1 MTEVV
6 TGEAVVL
13 DVPCA
18 QFPSRLAAL
27 LLDMVVQ
34 IALLIVVVVVVVIAS
49 HQLDQAEVAA
59 ILVGSYVLVV
69 VGYPTVFETLTRG
82 KTLGKMAIGLRVVSD
97 DGGAVRFRQ
106 ALVRAL
112 TGAIEIWTF
121 IFAPVGLILSM
132 LSAKG
137 KRLGDMFAGTYV
149 IQERAPRRP
158 ELPPALAAVPPPLLG
173 WAQVAE
179 ISRLSDQNAEAA
191 SSYLRRLY
199 ELRPAARDDLGL
211 RIATAVLSQVSPP
224 PPPGTPP
231 AAYLAAV
238 LAIRRDREF
247 ARLASQQPAP
257 PAATPPPGPWAQP
270 VAAPPSPGPWTPPPG
285 APSAGPWAQPTAAAP
300 PPAPPPATWPAP
312 PGAPSAGPW
321 AQPTSAAPPAAPPP
335 TTWTPPPGAPSPSA
349 WTAPPGAPSPSA
361 WTAPPAAPAPAT
373 SDWTAPPGAPSPGA
387 WPPPP
392 SPSGAPPPAPYAP
405 TAPAAVPPAPPG
417 AATPAAPAFP
427 PGQPAQDEPPSDEP
441 SHGGFAPPA

>member
-1 MTEVV
+1 VTEVV

-27 LLDMVVQ
+27 LIDMVLQ
-34 IALLIVVVVVVVIAS
+34 IALLAVVVVIVVIAS
-49 HQLDQAEVAA
+49 GRLDQAEVAA
-59 ILVGSYVLVV
+59 ILVAGYVVIV
-69 VGYPTVFETLTRG
+69 VGYPTLFETLTRG

-132 LSAKG
+132 VSAKG

-211 RIATAVLSQVSPP
+211 RIATAVASQVSPP

-247 ARLASQQPAP
+247 ARLASQQPQP
-257 PAATPPPGPWAQP
+257 PAATPPPG
-270 VAAPPSPGPWTPPPG
+270 T
-285 APSAGPWAQPTAAAP
+285 WAQPTTAR
-300 PPAPPPATWPAP
+300 PPAGW
-312 PGAPSAGPW
+312 AG
-321 AQPTSAAPPAAPPP
+321 
-335 TTWTPPPGAPSPSA
+335 
-349 WTAPPGAPSPSA
+349 
-361 WTAPPAAPAPAT
+361 
-373 SDWTAPPGAPSPGA
+373 PPGAPSPGA

-392 SPSGAPPPAPYAP
+392 SPSGAPPPVPYTP
-405 TAPAAVPPAPPG
+405 TAPAAAPPAPPG
-417 AATPAAPAFP
+417 AAIPPAPAYP
-427 PGQPAQDEPPSDEP
+427 PSQPAPEEQPSDQP
-441 SHGGFAPPA
+441 AHGGFAPPA

>member
-6 TGEAVVL
+6 SGEAVVL

-34 IALLIVVVVVVVIAS
+34 LSVLTVLLIVILVNA
-49 HQLDQAEVAA
+49 QNLDAAEVAA
-59 ILVGSYVLVV
+59 IVVSSYVVVV

-82 KTLGKMAIGLRVVSD
+82 KTLGKMAVGLRVVSD

-106 ALVRAL
+106 ALVRGL
-112 TGAIEIWTF
+112 TGAIEIWT
-121 IFAPVGLILSM
+121 IVGAPVGLILSM
-132 LSAKG
+132 VSARG

-158 ELPPALAAVPPPLLG
+158 DLPPALAVIPPPLLG

-199 ELRPAARDDLGL
+199 ELRPAARDELGL
-211 RIATAVLSQVSPP
+211 RIATAVASQVSPP
-224 PPPGTPP
+224 PPQGTPP

-247 ARLASQQPAP
+247 ARLARQQQSLAPGSPAPGGWAQPAGG
-257 PAATPPPGPWAQP
+257 PAPGAWPGAGPAGGPPPGAW
-270 VAAPPSPGPWTPPPG
+270 PSPGPGPAG
-285 APSAGPWAQPTAAAP
+285 APSAPGGWPSPPGVAASQPGMWNTPPVSP
-300 PPAPPPATWPAP
+300 PPNNASPPY
-312 PGAPSAGPW
+312 G
-321 AQPTSAAPPAAPPP
+321 TSPQ
-335 TTWTPPPGAPSPSA
+335 
-349 WTAPPGAPSPSA
+349 
-361 WTAPPAAPAPAT
+361 PAAPAPGG
-373 SDWTAPPGAPSPGA
+373 WTTPPGAPGA
-387 WPPPP
+387 AQP
-392 SPSGAPPPAPYAP
+392 STPYAPPAPYTP
-405 TAPAAVPPAPPG
+405 TVTAA
-417 AATPAAPAFP
+417 PAAPADENSRP
-427 PGQPAQDEPPSDEP
+427 PEEPGP
-441 SHGGFAPPA
+441 GGFAPPA

>member
-27 LLDMVVQ
+27 LIDMVIQ
-34 IALLIVVVVVVVIAS
+34 ITLLAVVVIAIVVAS
-49 HQLDQAEVAA
+49 GHLDEAEVAA
-59 ILVGSYVLVV
+59 ILVAAYVVIV

-112 TGAIEIWTF
+112 TGAIEIWT
-121 IFAPVGLILSM
+121 IVGAPIGLVLSM
-132 LSAKG
+132 VSARG

-158 ELPPALAAVPPPLLG
+158 ELPPALATVPPPLLG

-211 RIATAVLSQVSPP
+211 RIATAVFAQVSPP

-247 ARLASQQPAP
+247 ARLASQRPAP
-257 PAATPPPGPWAQP
+257 PPGTAPPPPGAWPP
-270 VAAPPSPGPWTPPPG
+270 PSGAPPSPG
-285 APSAGPWAQPTAAAP
+285 
-300 PPAPPPATWPAP
+300 
-312 PGAPSAGPW
+312 
-321 AQPTSAAPPAAPPP
+321 
-335 TTWTPPPGAPSPSA
+335 A
-349 WTAPPGAPSPSA
+349 WTQ
-361 WTAPPAAPAPAT
+361 
-373 SDWTAPPGAPSPGA
+373 
-387 WPPPP
+387 PP
-392 SPSGAPPPAPYAP
+392 SPSGAPPAPYTPTVPASPPASPAATSDQAAPDQPAPD
-405 TAPAAVPPAPPG
+405 
-417 AATPAAPAFP
+417 
-427 PGQPAQDEPPSDEP
+427 QPA
-441 SHGGFAPPA
+441 HGGFAPPA

>member
-27 LLDMVVQ
+27 LIDMVIQ
-34 IALLIVVVVVVVIAS
+34 ITLLAVVVIVIAVS
-49 HQLDQAEVAA
+49 SGHLDEAEVAA
-59 ILVGSYVLVV
+59 ILVASFVVIV
-69 VGYPTVFETLTRG
+69 VGYPTIFETLTRG

-97 DGGAVRFRQ
+97 DGGAERFRQ

-112 TGAIEIWTF
+112 TGAIEIWTVVG
-121 IFAPVGLILSM
+121 APIGLILSM
-132 LSAKG
+132 VSARG

-158 ELPPALAAVPPPLLG
+158 GLPPALAIVPPPLLG

-211 RIATAVLSQVSPP
+211 RIASAVVAQVSPP

-247 ARLASQQPAP
+247 ARLASQHPAP
-257 PAATPPPGPWAQP
+257 APGITPPAPGAWTQPSAPPPPPGA
-270 VAAPPSPGPWTPPPG
+270 WTPPPG
-285 APSAGPWAQPTAAAP
+285 AP
-300 PPAPPPATWPAP
+300 P
-312 PGAPSAGPW
+312 PGA
-321 AQPTSAAPPAAPPP
+321 
-335 TTWTPPPGAPSPSA
+335 PPPGAPPPPGP
-349 WTAPPGAPSPSA
+349 WTAPP
-361 WTAPPAAPAPAT
+361 
-373 SDWTAPPGAPSPGA
+373 
-387 WPPPP
+387 
-392 SPSGAPPPAPYAP
+392 
-405 TAPAAVPPAPPG
+405 
-417 AATPAAPAFP
+417 
-427 PGQPAQDEPPSDEP
+427 
-441 SHGGFAPPA
+441 

>member
-27 LLDMVVQ
+27 LIDMVIQ
-34 IALLIVVVVVVVIAS
+34 ITLLAVVVIAIAVS
-49 HQLDQAEVAA
+49 LRPPRRGRGGRHPGGR
-59 ILVGSYVLVV
+59 LVVIV

-97 DGGAVRFRQ
+97 DGGAERFRQ

-112 TGAIEIWTF
+112 TGAIEIWT
-121 IFAPVGLILSM
+121 IVGAPIGLILSM
-132 LSAKG
+132 VSARG

-158 ELPPALAAVPPPLLG
+158 DLPPALAMVPPPLLG

-211 RIATAVLSQVSPP
+211 RIATAVAAQVSPP

-257 PAATPPPGPWAQP
+257 APGTAPPPPRRAWPPPSG
-270 VAAPPSPGPWTPPPG
+270 APPSPGAWTPRPRPQRRPARARPRTRPPRLASPARHRSGPPG
-285 APSAGPWAQPTAAAP
+285 RADPRPARPRAASL
-300 PPAPPPATWPAP
+300 
-312 PGAPSAGPW
+312 PGL
-321 AQPTSAAPPAAPPP
+321 AARA
-335 TTWTPPPGAPSPSA
+335 
-349 WTAPPGAPSPSA
+349 
-361 WTAPPAAPAPAT
+361 
-373 SDWTAPPGAPSPGA
+373 
-387 WPPPP
+387 
-392 SPSGAPPPAPYAP
+392 
-405 TAPAAVPPAPPG
+405 
-417 AATPAAPAFP
+417 
-427 PGQPAQDEPPSDEP
+427 
-441 SHGGFAPPA
+441 

>member
-18 QFPSRLAAL
+18 QFPSRMAAL
-27 LLDMVVQ
+27 LIDMAIQ
-34 IALLIVVVVVVVIAS
+34 ITLLAVVVIAIAVGS
-49 HQLDQAEVAA
+49 GHLDKAEVAA
-59 ILVGSYVLVV
+59 ILVASFVVIV
-69 VGYPTVFETLTRG
+69 VGYPTIFETLTRG

-97 DGGAVRFRQ
+97 DGGAERFRQ

-112 TGAIEIWTF
+112 TGAIEIWT
-121 IFAPVGLILSM
+121 IVGAPIGLILSM
-132 LSAKG
+132 VSVRG

-149 IQERAPRRP
+149 IQERVPRRP
-158 ELPPALAAVPPPLLG
+158 DLPPALAMVPPPLLG

-179 ISRLSDQNAEAA
+179 ISRLSDLNAEAA

-211 RIATAVLSQVSPP
+211 RIATAVAAQVSPP

-247 ARLASQQPAP
+247 ARLASQQAALAP
-257 PAATPPPGPWAQP
+257 GTTPPP
-270 VAAPPSPGPWTPPPG
+270 PPSGAWPPPSG
-285 APSAGPWAQPTAAAP
+285 AP
-300 PPAPPPATWPAP
+300 PPWP
-312 PGAPSAGPW
+312 G
-321 AQPTSAAPPAAPPP
+321 
-335 TTWTPPPGAPSPSA
+335 SP
-349 WTAPPGAPSPSA
+349 
-361 WTAPPAAPAPAT
+361 
-373 SDWTAPPGAPSPGA
+373 PSPGA

-392 SPSGAPPPAPYAP
+392 
-405 TAPAAVPPAPPG
+405 APAAA
-417 AATPAAPAFP
+417 PAASPDQGP
-427 PGQPAQDEPPSDEP
+427 QDEPTRDQPA
-441 SHGGFAPPA
+441 HGGFAPPA

>member
-1 MTEVV
+1 VTEVV

-27 LLDMVVQ
+27 LIDMVIQ
-34 IALLIVVVVVVVIAS
+34 ITLLAVVVIAIVVAS
-49 HQLDQAEVAA
+49 GHLDEAEVAA
-59 ILVGSYVLVV
+59 ILVAAYVVIV

-112 TGAIEIWTF
+112 TGAIEIWT
-121 IFAPVGLILSM
+121 IVGAPIGLVLSM
-132 LSAKG
+132 VSARG

-158 ELPPALAAVPPPLLG
+158 ELPPALATVPPPLLG

-211 RIATAVLSQVSPP
+211 RIATAVFAQVSPP

-247 ARLASQQPAP
+247 ARLASQRPAP
-257 PAATPPPGPWAQP
+257 PPGT
-270 VAAPPSPGPWTPPPG
+270 APPPPG
-285 APSAGPWAQPTAAAP
+285 AWP
-300 PPAPPPATWPAP
+300 PPS
-312 PGAPSAGPW
+312 GAP
-321 AQPTSAAPPAAPPP
+321 
-335 TTWTPPPGAPSPSA
+335 
-349 WTAPPGAPSPSA
+349 
-361 WTAPPAAPAPAT
+361 
-373 SDWTAPPGAPSPGA
+373 PSPGA
-387 WPPPP
+387 WPQPP
-392 SPSGAPPPAPYAP
+392 SPSGAPPAPYTPTVPASPSASPAATSDQAAPDQPAPD
-405 TAPAAVPPAPPG
+405 
-417 AATPAAPAFP
+417 
-427 PGQPAQDEPPSDEP
+427 QPAY
-441 SHGGFAPPA
+441 GGFAPPA

>member
-1 MTEVV
+1 VTEVV

-27 LLDMVVQ
+27 LIDMVVQ
-34 IALLIVVVVVVVIAS
+34 IALLTAVLVIVVIAAG
-49 HQLDQAEVAA
+49 QLDQAEVAA
-59 ILVGSYVLVV
+59 ILVASYVVVV
-69 VGYPTVFETLTRG
+69 VGYPTLFETLTRG

-132 LSAKG
+132 VSVKG

-211 RIATAVLSQVSPP
+211 RIATAVASQVSPP

-285 APSAGPWAQPTAAAP
+285 TPSAGPWAQPTAVAPPPGPWTPPPGTPSAGPWAQPTAATSPTAP
-300 PPAPPPATWPAP
+300 PPV
-312 PGAPSAGPW
+312 
-321 AQPTSAAPPAAPPP
+321 
-335 TTWTPPPGAPSPSA
+335 TWTAAPGAPSPSA
-349 WTAPPGAPSPSA
+349 WTAPS
-361 WTAPPAAPAPAT
+361 AAPAPAT
-373 SDWTAPPGAPSPGA
+373 SEWTAPPGAPSPGA

-392 SPSGAPPPAPYAP
+392 SPSAAPPPA
-405 TAPAAVPPAPPG
+405 
-417 AATPAAPAFP
+417 
-427 PGQPAQDEPPSDEP
+427 Q
-441 SHGGFAPPA
+441 

>member
-1 MTEVV
+1 VTEVV

-34 IALLIVVVVVVVIAS
+34 LSALAVVIVVIVTNSAR
-49 HQLDQAEVAA
+49 LDAAEVAA
-59 ILVGSYVLVV
+59 ILVSAYVVIV
-69 VGYPTVFETLTRG
+69 AGYPTVFETLTRG
-82 KTLGKMAIGLRVVSD
+82 KTLGKMALGLRVVSD

-106 ALVRAL
+106 ALVRGL
-112 TGAIEIWTF
+112 TGAIEIWT
-121 IFAPVGLILSM
+121 IVGAPIGLILSM
-132 LSAKG
+132 VSAKG

-158 ELPPALAAVPPPLLG
+158 DLPPALAMVPPPLLG

-199 ELRPAARDDLGL
+199 ELRPAARDELGL
-211 RIATAVLSQVSPP
+211 RIATAVASQVSPP

-247 ARLASQQPAP
+247 ARLARQQSATPGTPGAWPQPPGGPP
-257 PAATPPPGPWAQP
+257 PAAWPQPPGGPPPAAWPPAGPGP
-270 VAAPPSPGPWTPPPG
+270 VGAASAPGWPSPP
-285 APSAGPWAQPTAAAP
+285 AAAAP
-300 PPAPPPATWPAP
+300 PPGTWNTP
-312 PGAPSAGPW
+312 PGAPPPYSASP
-321 AQPTSAAPPAAPPP
+321 PSAPPHTAPPP
-335 TTWTPPPGAPSPSA
+335 GGWTTPPGAP
-349 WTAPPGAPSPSA
+349 GAA
-361 WTAPPAAPAPAT
+361 Q
-373 SDWTAPPGAPSPGA
+373 SPGA

-392 SPSGAPPPAPYAP
+392 APSSPSSPSSPPGTPAAPGTPPAPYTPTVTAAP
-405 TAPAAVPPAPPG
+405 PPPADQDQR
-417 AATPAAPAFP
+417 TPEEPA
-427 PGQPAQDEPPSDEP
+427 S
-441 SHGGFAPPA
+441 GGFAPPA

>member
-18 QFPSRLAAL
+18 QFPSRMAAL
-27 LLDMVVQ
+27 LIDMAIQ
-34 IALLIVVVVVVVIAS
+34 ITLLAVVVIAIAVGS
-49 HQLDQAEVAA
+49 GHLDKAEVAA
-59 ILVGSYVLVV
+59 ILVASFVVIV
-69 VGYPTVFETLTRG
+69 VGYPTIFETLTRG

-97 DGGAVRFRQ
+97 DGGAERFRQ

-112 TGAIEIWTF
+112 TGAIEIWT
-121 IFAPVGLILSM
+121 IVGAPIGLILSM
-132 LSAKG
+132 VSVRG

-149 IQERAPRRP
+149 IQERVPRRP
-158 ELPPALAAVPPPLLG
+158 DLPPALAMVPPPLLG

-179 ISRLSDQNAEAA
+179 ISRLSDLNAEAA

-211 RIATAVLSQVSPP
+211 RIATAVAAQVSPP

-247 ARLASQQPAP
+247 ARLASQQAALAP
-257 PAATPPPGPWAQP
+257 GTTPPP
-270 VAAPPSPGPWTPPPG
+270 PPSGAWPPPSG
-285 APSAGPWAQPTAAAP
+285 AP
-300 PPAPPPATWPAP
+300 PPWP
-312 PGAPSAGPW
+312 G
-321 AQPTSAAPPAAPPP
+321 
-335 TTWTPPPGAPSPSA
+335 SP
-349 WTAPPGAPSPSA
+349 
-361 WTAPPAAPAPAT
+361 
-373 SDWTAPPGAPSPGA
+373 PSPGA

-392 SPSGAPPPAPYAP
+392 
-405 TAPAAVPPAPPG
+405 APAAA
-417 AATPAAPAFP
+417 PAASPDQGP
-427 PGQPAQDEPPSDEP
+427 RDEPTRDQPA
-441 SHGGFAPPA
+441 HGGFAPPA

>member
-1 MTEVV
+1 VTEVV

-34 IALLIVVVVVVVIAS
+34 LSLLAVVVVVIVVNS
-49 HQLDQAEVAA
+49 SRLDAAEVAA
-59 ILVGSYVLVV
+59 ILVSGYVVIV

-82 KTLGKMAIGLRVVSD
+82 KTLGKMAVGLRVVSD

-106 ALVRAL
+106 ALVRGL
-112 TGAIEIWTF
+112 TGAIEIWT
-121 IFAPVGLILSM
+121 IVGAPIGLILSM
-132 LSAKG
+132 VSPKG

-158 ELPPALAAVPPPLLG
+158 DLPPALAVVPPPLLG

-199 ELRPAARDDLGL
+199 ELRPAARDELGL
-211 RIATAVLSQVSPP
+211 RIATAVASQVSPP

-247 ARLASQQPAP
+247 ARLARQQSATPGAP
-257 PAATPPPGPWAQP
+257 PPGAWAQPSGGPQPGAWPPPSGPGPAAWTPPPGP
-270 VAAPPSPGPWTPPPG
+270 G
-285 APSAGPWAQPTAAAP
+285 
-300 PPAPPPATWPAP
+300 
-312 PGAPSAGPW
+312 
-321 AQPTSAAPPAAPPP
+321 
-335 TTWTPPPGAPSPSA
+335 
-349 WTAPPGAPSPSA
+349 
-361 WTAPPAAPAPAT
+361 PAAPAPAPAWPSPPAAAAPHPGAWNT
-373 SDWTAPPGAPSPGA
+373 PPGAPPPYTASPQPA
-387 WPPPP
+387 A
-392 SPSGAPPPAPYAP
+392 SPSGGW
-405 TAPAAVPPAPPG
+405 TTPPG
-417 AATPAAPAFP
+417 APGAPQSP
-427 PGQPAQDEPPSDEP
+427 
-441 SHGGFAPPA
+441 